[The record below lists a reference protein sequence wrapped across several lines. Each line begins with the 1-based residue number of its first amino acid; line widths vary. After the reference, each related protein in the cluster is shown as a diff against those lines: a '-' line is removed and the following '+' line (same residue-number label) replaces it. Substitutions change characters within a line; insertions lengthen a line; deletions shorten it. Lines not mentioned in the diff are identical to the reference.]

1 MPRNHVKSKMPRNQV
16 QSNTLKKSN
25 DPVVPALSSRPVK
38 SQQPSSFG
46 QTIKEGFGFGLG
58 SSIAHTLMGSLF
70 GSNRSH
76 HTVAI
81 SSPSKVE
88 SDTTVSRSNY
98 SDSSAIEQK
107 EYVQC
112 IKEGGTEEICKQYLS

>member
-1 MPRNHVKSKMPRNQV
+1 MPRNHT
-16 QSNTLKKSN
+16 QSTNLKKSN
-25 DPVVPALSSRPVK
+25 APVPVLSSRLVK
-38 SQQPSSFG
+38 SQQPSSSFL

-88 SDTTVSRSNY
+88 SDTTVSHSNY
-98 SDSSAIEQK
+98 SASSAIEQK
-107 EYVQC
+107 EYLQC

>member
-1 MPRNHVKSKMPRNQV
+1 MPRNHA
-16 QSNTLKKSN
+16 QSTNLKKSN
-25 DPVVPALSSRPVK
+25 APVPVLSSRLVK
-38 SQQPSSFG
+38 SQQPSSFV

-76 HTVAI
+76 HTVAT

-88 SDTTVSRSNY
+88 SDTTVSHSNY